1 MASNSISFVANP
13 QTPNKQ
19 KYASNEHSTVSST
32 TSLLSAGSPVLNQNM
47 DLARVGSLPFRSGNS
62 RGKKQNV
69 DFLRTRSANAFD
81 AEADDAYDIS
91 TVDQE
96 GVDPQHRESFSS
108 GGLDSSSE
116 WILFSPGPSEPGKP
130 AEDPYYDDVLSTSLE
145 KTSTQD
151 ANDESFVDVQDEG
164 DDDDS
169 LIEDLQEHINLD
181 IPYRKEDLN
190 FRIENWRKQQVSILL
205 RDLAGDQSELDDDTI
220 ELIKAWGIDDTG
232 SGDIYQ
238 NLWLQQIPVTDT
250 HYGDG
255 VLKSYS
261 KEDLKVLKQ
270 ILVKLS
276 GSLRRTVKSKY
287 IKPQLSQ
294 APTRTTSMATITEV
308 YTNPAKKRDPDQF
321 MNNKSLQKYI
331 PYFLKNLIITSDLL
345 PQFERFDDDNA
356 SEEDEGQKTDTEDGP
371 MAPYVAARK
380 ESIIS
385 NFSEGARIRSSD
397 GGRQGSKGLVRRNSN
412 DNFWDTPDLK
422 SVNSSILTY
431 STGSIVG
438 F

>member
-1 MASNSISFVANP
+1 MASNSVSFVANP
-13 QTPNKQ
+13 QTPNKY
-19 KYASNEHSTVSST
+19 KYASNELSTVSST
-32 TSLLSAGSPVLNQNM
+32 SSLLSAGSPMMNQNT
-47 DLARVGSLPFRSGNS
+47 DLARFGSLPFRSGNS
-62 RGKKQNV
+62 RGKTQNG
-69 DFLRTRSANAFD
+69 DFFRTRASRASD
-81 AEADDAYDIS
+81 VEDDDAYNIS
-91 TVDQE
+91 DVGQE
-96 GVDPQHRESFSS
+96 GVDSQHRQSFSS

-116 WILFSPGPSEPGKP
+116 WILFSPGPSETGKP

-145 KTSTQD
+145 KISTRD

-169 LIEDLQEHINLD
+169 LIEDLQEHINFD

-190 FRIENWRKQQVSILL
+190 SRIDNWRKQQVSILFK
-205 RDLAGDQSELDDDTI
+205 DLAGDQSELDDDTI

-238 NLWLQQIPVTDT
+238 NIWLQQIPVMDR

-261 KEDLKVLKQ
+261 KEELKVLRQ

-287 IKPQLSQ
+287 VKPQFSQ
-294 APTRTTSMATITEV
+294 APTRTTSMATITEA
-308 YTNPAKKRDPDQF
+308 YTNTAKNRDPDQF

-345 PQFERFDDDNA
+345 PQFERFDDDDA
-356 SEEDEGQKTDTEDGP
+356 SEDEGEKSNTEDGP

-385 NFSEGARIRSSD
+385 NFSEGTRIRASD
-397 GGRQGSKGLVRRNSN
+397 GGRRRSKGLVRRNSS
-412 DNFWDTPDLK
+412 DNFWDTSDLK

>member
-1 MASNSISFVANP
+1 MASNSVSFVANP
-13 QTPNKQ
+13 QTPNKP
-19 KYASNEHSTVSST
+19 KYTSNERSSVSST
-32 TSLLSAGSPVLNQNM
+32 SSLLSAGSPLLNQNM
-47 DLARVGSLPFRSGNS
+47 DLARLGSLPFRSGNS
-62 RGKKQNV
+62 RGKTQNV
-69 DFLRTRSANAFD
+69 KFFRTRSSRASNL
-81 AEADDAYDIS
+81 EPDDAYDIS
-91 TVDQE
+91 TIDQE
-96 GVDPQHRESFSS
+96 GMGSQHRESFSS

-116 WILFSPGPSEPGKP
+116 WILFSPGPSETGKP

-151 ANDESFVDVQDEG
+151 ANEESFVNVQDEA

-169 LIEDLQEHINLD
+169 LIEDLQEHINFD

-190 FRIENWRKQQVSILL
+190 SRIDSWRKQQVSILL
-205 RDLAGDQSELDDDTI
+205 KDLAGDQSELDDDTI

-232 SGDIYQ
+232 PGDIYQ
-238 NLWLQQIPVTDT
+238 NIWLKQTPVIDT

-255 VLKSYS
+255 ILKSYS
-261 KEDLKVLKQ
+261 KEDLKVLRQ

-276 GSLRRTVKSKY
+276 DSLRRTVKSRY
-287 IKPQLSQ
+287 VKPQLSQ
-294 APTRTTSMATITEV
+294 APTRTTSMATITEA
-308 YTNPAKKRDPDQF
+308 YTNTAKKRDPDQF

-345 PQFERFDDDNA
+345 PQFENFDVDDA
-356 SEEDEGQKTDTEDGP
+356 SEDERQKIITDDGP

-385 NFSEGARIRSSD
+385 NFSEGVRMQAID
-397 GGRQGSKGLVRRNSN
+397 GGRRRSKGLARRNSS
-412 DNFWDTPDLK
+412 DNFWDASDLK